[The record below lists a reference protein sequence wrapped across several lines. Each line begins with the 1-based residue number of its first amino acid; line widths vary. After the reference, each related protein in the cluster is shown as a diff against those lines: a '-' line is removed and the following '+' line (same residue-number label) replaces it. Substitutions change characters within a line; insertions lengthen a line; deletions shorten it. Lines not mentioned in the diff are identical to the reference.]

1 MARVLVGVM
10 TRNRLRY
17 ARETVRSVLA
27 QRCTDIRVIVSE
39 NPTTPEAA
47 RELRDWVASLG
58 DARIEYVLQP
68 VDGGE
73 YGQGRALLARL
84 RDEPYICFMHDDDAM
99 GPDYLARAV
108 AALDAAPQAVLFQS
122 GQQVID
128 GDGLARED
136 WSDDYAR
143 FQSRQRP
150 EGLMADALAVLL
162 RHGLFSISGAV
173 LRSVP
178 LRARGLVDPDL
189 GGIYPFEFNVFLR
202 ALEGGAPAW
211 YTPDRLLQ
219 YRWHAQSMRHTD
231 GATLTGYMVRDLVT
245 LLERRRFDGQAE
257 RMRRRLLAYNLR
269 NLAMIEL
276 VAAGRAGA
284 AWPAMRRALRLHP
297 TGTSLWRSAADLLLR
312 PAGLQHHFA
321 PRVNLAAPSPSW
333 AEAIPRG

>member
-17 ARETVRSVLA
+17 VRETVCSVLA
-27 QRCTDIRVIVSE
+27 QRYADIRVVVSE
-39 NPTTPEAA
+39 NPTTPGVA
-47 RELRDWVASLG
+47 RELQAWVASLG
-58 DARIEYVLQP
+58 DERVEYVLRT

-73 YGQGRALLARL
+73 YGQGRALLAQVA
-84 RDEPYICFMHDDDAM
+84 DEPYVCFMHDDDAM

-128 GDGLARED
+128 GDGLPRDD
-136 WSDDYAR
+136 WSDEYAR

-150 EGLMADALAVLL
+150 EGLMTDALEVLL

-173 LRSVP
+173 FRSAP
-178 LRARGLVDPDL
+178 LRANGLVDADL

-211 YTPDRLLQ
+211 YTPDHLLR

-245 LLERRRFDGQAE
+245 LLERRRFEGRAE

-269 NLAMIEL
+269 NQAMIDL
-276 VAAGRAGA
+276 VAQRPGA
-284 AWPAMRRALRLHP
+284 AWPAMRRALVLHP
-297 TGTSLWRSAADLLLR
+297 FGSSLWRSAAELMLR
-312 PAGLQHHFA
+312 PSALRQRFA
-321 PRVNLAAPSPSW
+321 PRVNLAEPSPSW